1 MVQLY
6 VQVSSDEARSMS
18 GPSGDKIL
26 VTGALGQIGT
36 ELVEALRKQHG
47 SSSVIASDLR
57 PVEQVNLSQGPYLTL
72 DVLDTEAIID
82 ACKKEGVGT
91 VYHLAALLSAT
102 GEKNPELCRK
112 VNVGG
117 TISVF
122 EAARVCSLRIFTPS
136 SIAVYGPDAPK
147 HAPQFTPLNP
157 TTVYG
162 ETKVEGERLAKA
174 YEDKY
179 GLDIRGI
186 RYPGLISYRAP
197 AGGGTTDYAVEIFD
211 AALKQGHYD
220 CFVRADTRLPMLYM
234 DDAIRATLMLMDES
248 SEHLGESKAGYNI
261 DCFSFTAEELALTIA
276 NEVDGFT
283 FDFKPDVRQNYADS
297 WPDSIDGSVAKEE
310 WNWSPQFD
318 LDAMVKAMLDGLSEN
333 Q

>member
-1 MVQLY
+1 MPRG
-6 VQVSSDEARSMS
+6 SSN
-18 GPSGDKIL
+18 KIL

-47 SSSVIASDLR
+47 ATSVIASDLR
-57 PVEQVNLSQGPYLTL
+57 PVDQVDLSEGPYLTL
-72 DVLDTEAIID
+72 DVLDTDSIIKV
-82 ACKKEGVGT
+82 CKDEGVGT

-122 EAARVCSLRIFTPS
+122 EAARVCSMRVFTPS
-136 SIAVYGPDAPK
+136 SIAVFGPDAPK
-147 HAPQFTPLNP
+147 HAPQITDLNP

-162 ETKVEGERLAKA
+162 ETKVEGEQLAKE
-174 YEDKY
+174 YGEKY

-186 RYPGLISYRAP
+186 RYPGLISYKAP

-211 AALKQGHYD
+211 AALTDGHYD
-220 CFVRADTRLPMLYM
+220 CFVRPDTRLPMLYM
-234 DDAIRATLMLMDES
+234 DDAIRATLMLMDEPT
-248 SEHLGESKAGYNI
+248 ENLGDSRAGYNI
-261 DCFSFTAEELALTIA
+261 DCFSFTAEELDNAIPS
-276 NEVDGFT
+276 EVDGFT
-283 FDFKPDVRQNYADS
+283 CDFTPDVRQNYADS

-310 WNWSPQFD
+310 WNWTPTFD
-318 LDAMVKAMLDGLSEN
+318 LDAMVKAMLDGLSKN
-333 Q
+333 H

>member
-1 MVQLY
+1 
-6 VQVSSDEARSMS
+6 MS
-18 GPSGDKIL
+18 GPSSEKIL

-47 SSSVIASDLR
+47 ASSVIASDLR
-57 PVEQVNLSQGPYLTL
+57 PVDQVDLSEGPYLTL
-72 DVLDTEAIID
+72 DVLDTDSIIKV
-82 ACKKEGVGT
+82 CKDEGVGT

-122 EAARVCSLRIFTPS
+122 EAARVCSMRVFTPS
-136 SIAVYGPDAPK
+136 SIAVFGPDAPK
-147 HAPQFTPLNP
+147 HAPQITDLNP

-162 ETKVEGERLAKA
+162 ETKVEGEQLAKE
-174 YEDKY
+174 YGEKH

-186 RYPGLISYRAP
+186 RYPGLISYKAP

-211 AALKQGHYD
+211 AALSDGHYD
-220 CFVRADTRLPMLYM
+220 CFVRPDTRLPMLYM
-234 DDAIRATLMLMDES
+234 DDAIRATLMLMDEP
-248 SEHLGESKAGYNI
+248 SENLGDSRAGYNI
-261 DCFSFTAEELALTIA
+261 DCFSFTAEELANAIA

-283 FDFKPDVRQNYADS
+283 CDFTPDVRQNYADS

-310 WNWSPQFD
+310 WNWTPTFD
-318 LDAMVKAMLDGLSEN
+318 LDAMVKAMLEGLSAN
-333 Q
+333 N

>member
-1 MVQLY
+1 
-6 VQVSSDEARSMS
+6 MS

-57 PVEQVNLSQGPYLTL
+57 PVEQVDLSQGPYLTL

-82 ACKKEGVGT
+82 VCKKEGVGT

-122 EAARVCSLRIFTPS
+122 EAARACSMRVFTPS

-147 HAPQFTPLNP
+147 HAPQITPLNP

-162 ETKVEGERLAKA
+162 ETKVEGEQLAKE
-174 YEDKY
+174 YEEKY
-179 GLDIRGI
+179 GLDIRLS
-186 RYPGLISYRAP
+186 LIH
-197 AGGGTTDYAVEIFD
+197 I
-211 AALKQGHYD
+211 
-220 CFVRADTRLPMLYM
+220 
-234 DDAIRATLMLMDES
+234 
-248 SEHLGESKAGYNI
+248 
-261 DCFSFTAEELALTIA
+261 
-276 NEVDGFT
+276 
-283 FDFKPDVRQNYADS
+283 
-297 WPDSIDGSVAKEE
+297 
-310 WNWSPQFD
+310 
-318 LDAMVKAMLDGLSEN
+318 
-333 Q
+333 

>member
-1 MVQLY
+1 
-6 VQVSSDEARSMS
+6 MS
-18 GPSGDKIL
+18 GPSSEKIL

-47 SSSVIASDLR
+47 ASSVIASDLR
-57 PVEQVNLSQGPYLTL
+57 PVDQVDLSEGPYLTL
-72 DVLDTEAIID
+72 DVLDTDSIIKV
-82 ACKKEGVGT
+82 CKDEGVGT

-122 EAARVCSLRIFTPS
+122 EAARVCSMRVFTPS
-136 SIAVYGPDAPK
+136 SIAVFGPDAPK
-147 HAPQFTPLNP
+147 HAPQITDLNP

-162 ETKVEGERLAKA
+162 ETKVEGEQLAKE
-174 YEDKY
+174 YGEKY

-186 RYPGLISYRAP
+186 RYPGLISYKAP

-211 AALKQGHYD
+211 AALTDGHYD
-220 CFVRADTRLPMLYM
+220 CFVRPDTRLPMLYM
-234 DDAIRATLMLMDES
+234 DDAIRATLMLMDEPT
-248 SEHLGESKAGYNI
+248 ENLGDSRAGYNI
-261 DCFSFTAEELALTIA
+261 DCFSFTAEELANAIA

-283 FDFKPDVRQNYADS
+283 CDFTPDVRQNYADS

-310 WNWSPQFD
+310 WNWTPTFD
-318 LDAMVKAMLDGLSEN
+318 LDAMVKAMLDGLSKN
-333 Q
+333 H